1 MPDLRTAYLGLS
13 LEHPVVA
20 SSSPLSRTLDGIRRL
35 EDAGASAIVLFS
47 LFEEQLRFEGDDGGL
62 LPAEL
67 RGGDGGSG
75 GADAAP
81 ARPDEYL
88 ELIRAARE
96 AVGIPIIASLNGVTD
111 GGWTRYARAIQDA
124 GADALELNIFH
135 VPADIATSGREVE
148 QRYVDV
154 VLAVRSAVRIPLAV
168 KVGPY
173 FSSMGEMAR
182 RLIVAGADG
191 LVLFN
196 RFYQPDFDLD
206 RIEVVPTLQL
216 SERVEIR
223 LPLLWLAILHG
234 RLPVSLAATTGVETA
249 GEVVKY
255 LLAGADVVMT
265 ASSLLRHGPQHI
277 RTLVTGL
284 GKWLGS
290 RGYHS
295 VGQMRGTLSQ
305 LCVADPTSFER
316 ANYLRIMQEYRP
328 ARR

>member
-13 LEHPVVA
+13 LEHPVLA

-35 EDAGASAIVLFS
+35 EDGGASGVVLFS
-47 LFEEQLRFEGDDGGL
+47 LFEEQLRFEEDDGGVAA
-62 LPAEL
+62 AEL
-67 RGGDGGSG
+67 RAADQAFA
-75 GADAAP
+75 GAGAAP

-96 AVGIPIIASLNGVTD
+96 AVRIPIIASLNGVTD

-124 GADALELNIFH
+124 GAAALELNIFH
-135 VPADIATSGREVE
+135 LPADIATSGREVE

-206 RIEVVPTLQL
+206 RLEVVPTLQL

-223 LPLLWLAILHG
+223 VPLLWLAILHG
-234 RLPVSLAATTGVETA
+234 RLPVSLAATTGVETS

-277 RTLVTGL
+277 RSLVTGL
-284 GKWLGS
+284 RQWLDRRS
-290 RGYHS
+290 YRS
-295 VGQMRGTLSQ
+295 VGQVRGALSQ

>member
-13 LEHPVVA
+13 LEHPVLA

-35 EDAGASAIVLFS
+35 EDGGAAAIVLFS
-47 LFEEQLRFEGDDGGL
+47 LFEEQLRFEEDYGDVVSSGTRAADGGIGG
-62 LPAEL
+62 PAT
-67 RGGDGGSG
+67 
-75 GADAAP
+75 AP

-96 AVGIPIIASLNGVTD
+96 AVRIPIIASLNGVTD

-124 GADALELNIFH
+124 GAHALELNIFH

-206 RIEVVPTLQL
+206 RLEVVPSLQL

-234 RLPVSLAATTGVETA
+234 RLPVNLAATTGVETS

-277 RTLVTGL
+277 RSLVTGL
-284 GKWLGS
+284 RQWLERGS
-290 RGYHS
+290 YAS
-295 VGQMRGTLSQ
+295 VGQVRGALSQ